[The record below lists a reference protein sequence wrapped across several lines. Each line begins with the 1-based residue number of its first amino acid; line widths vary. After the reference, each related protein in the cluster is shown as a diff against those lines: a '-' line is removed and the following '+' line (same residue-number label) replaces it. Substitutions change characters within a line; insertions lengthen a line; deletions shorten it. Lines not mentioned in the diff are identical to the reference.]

1 MAYMNQEKKKAL
13 APQIKAVLAKYGVK
27 GSIGVDNYSS
37 LVVTLKE
44 GKLDFIGAANADNKA
59 YAERTGQRFYEVKG
73 NYQANPYYA
82 HKSSNKKVGAF
93 FKELVAAMNGKG
105 STIANHDNSDIMTD
119 YFDVGW
125 YVNIN
130 VGRWDRDYVHTGK
143 AA

>member
-13 APQIKAVLAKYGVK
+13 APQIKSVLSKYGVK

-44 GKLDFIGAANADNKA
+44 GNIDFIAAANKSNLE

-73 NYQANPYYA
+73 NYQANPYHA
-82 HKSSNKKVGAF
+82 MKDEGIVGKF
-93 FKELVAAMNGKG
+93 FGELIDAMNGKG
-105 STIANHDNSDIMTD
+105 SSIANHDNSDIMTD
-119 YFDVGW
+119 YFDIGW
-125 YVNIN
+125 YLNIN
-130 VGRWDRDYVHTGK
+130 VGRWDRDYVYTGK